1 MKTISE
7 KTADVERKW
16 YVVDLNARVVGRV
29 ATRIATILRGKHKPD
44 FTPHVDTG
52 DFVIAINADKIRFT
66 GAKLQDKY
74 YRRYSGYPGGL
85 TEISAGDLLEKTP
98 EDVIRFAVRGMLP
111 KNTLGRQLLR
121 KLKVYAGPDHPH
133 AAQNPEVLELG

>member
-29 ATRIATILRGKHKPD
+29 ATRIATILRGKHKPN

>member
-1 MKTISE
+1 MKTISAKE
-7 KTADVERKW
+7 TDIERKW
-16 YVVDLNARVVGRV
+16 YVVDLNARVVGRA
-29 ATRIATILRGKHKPD
+29 ATRIATILRGKHKPG
-44 FTPHVDTG
+44 FTPHVDAG

-85 TEISAGDLLEKTP
+85 TETSAGELLEKTP
-98 EDVIRFAVRGMLP
+98 EEVIRFAVRGMLP

-133 AAQNPEVLELG
+133 AAQKPEVLELG